1 MEHAAKHERTHRL
14 DVQNTNLWRQ
24 DLPASVDA
32 LLSAFTC
39 ASSNVNDES
48 DFLAKLQHIFDEFRA
63 MIFQRRQDLLR
74 DVNLFQESNAL
85 VVIQLIPIFPRSP
98 FFGGAI
104 PASSMSA
111 PLHPPSLTSIIVM
124 RIHKS
129 TKGWVFSTNPNMVQT
144 DRQNSR
150 QHSRCSWSW
159 KLQVATSTAI
169 TAASCRSFS
178 FTIAPIAGN
187 RRMQLVKRGFDQ
199 EACG

>member
-85 VVIQLIPIFPRSP
+85 VVIQLIPIFSRSP
-98 FFGGAI
+98 FFWRC
-104 PASSMSA
+104 
-111 PLHPPSLTSIIVM
+111 HTSFVDV
-124 RIHKS
+124 RAAAS
-129 TKGWVFSTNPNMVQT
+129 TKLDLDHRDEDP
-144 DRQNSR
+144 
-150 QHSRCSWSW
+150 
-159 KLQVATSTAI
+159 
-169 TAASCRSFS
+169 
-178 FTIAPIAGN
+178 
-187 RRMQLVKRGFDQ
+187 
-199 EACG
+199 